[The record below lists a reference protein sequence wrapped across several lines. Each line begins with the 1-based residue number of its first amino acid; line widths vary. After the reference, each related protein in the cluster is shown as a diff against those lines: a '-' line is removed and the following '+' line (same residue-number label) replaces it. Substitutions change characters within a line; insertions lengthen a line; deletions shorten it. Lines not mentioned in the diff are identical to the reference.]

1 MPIKTL
7 KNPPQNLQI
16 IHNYLILPWAAH
28 MAQIWK
34 FMTKIRLRHP
44 LLYQFCTCDSS
55 SHESFFTLRE
65 IEFLGH
71 CNRDKS
77 VPVPPEN
84 QKNMYLNKSFLKK
97 GKKREIFVRWIER
110 TQGSNQMLKK
120 VISLIHSYLLF
131 KIWTLLHHNAQPVL
145 IFNRENLQNSKSQ
158 HDFIALTYPILCPLK
173 LVG

>member
-44 LLYQFCTCDSS
+44 LLHQFCTCDSS

-84 QKNMYLNKSFLKK
+84 QKKHVPYVRHYKPRLVYFLTTFPKSIYVLWPLALCMACIQERLLIKSGLWWRAY
-97 GKKREIFVRWIER
+97 GK
-110 TQGSNQMLKK
+110 
-120 VISLIHSYLLF
+120 
-131 KIWTLLHHNAQPVL
+131 
-145 IFNRENLQNSKSQ
+145 
-158 HDFIALTYPILCPLK
+158 
-173 LVG
+173 